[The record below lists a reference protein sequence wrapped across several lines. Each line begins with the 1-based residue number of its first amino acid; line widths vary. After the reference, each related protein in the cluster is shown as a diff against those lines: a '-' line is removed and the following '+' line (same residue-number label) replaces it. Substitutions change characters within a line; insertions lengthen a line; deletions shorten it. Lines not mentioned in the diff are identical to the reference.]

1 MTNADNTPEKP
12 IPLDQQIEEY
22 RRIHERFKA
31 MCKEVNAELST
42 EDDHADLIDEFAS
55 AYADLSERLRAIHN
69 SDDSA
74 EIPDDPDEMCR
85 HYGVTPI
92 DIKRHSRGEG

>member
-1 MTNADNTPEKP
+1 MTNANNIPEKP
-12 IPLDQQIEEY
+12 IPLDQQIKEY
-22 RRIHERFKA
+22 RRIHTLFKA
-31 MCKEVNAELST
+31 MCEEVNAGLST

-55 AYADLSERLRAIHN
+55 AYAELSERLVAIHN
-69 SDDSA
+69 SEDSA

-85 HYGVTPI
+85 HYGVTAT